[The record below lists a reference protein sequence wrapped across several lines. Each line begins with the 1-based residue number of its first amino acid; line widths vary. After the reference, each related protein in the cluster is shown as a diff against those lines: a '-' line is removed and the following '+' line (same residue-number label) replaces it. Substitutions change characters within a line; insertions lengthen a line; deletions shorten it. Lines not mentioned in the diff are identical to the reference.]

1 MGQKDMAEKLLAD
14 YNDVFADIVNVLL
27 FDGRDE
33 VSEDDLVETKVKSQY
48 KADDSKLHEQERDVA
63 KILKKDNVKMVLL
76 GLENQTAI
84 DADMPLRCL
93 AYDGASYR
101 SQLLNKSAERYP
113 VITVV
118 LYFGMDRWDKSRHLS
133 ETVHVPEIW
142 KPYFNDYQAHV
153 FEIAYLSPEQVKMFK
168 SDFGIV
174 ADYFVQKR
182 MTGDYIGSSEDI
194 RHIDEVMKLLAVFAD
209 KRFMD
214 NMVISSSKR
223 RPKNMCEV
231 LDRIEEKGRAEG
243 RTEGRIEGHKQG
255 FEQGMEIGMLKGQ
268 IIMLSDTFGYSDK
281 EIANTLNI
289 PVSKVN
295 SVLKNR

>member
-27 FDGRDE
+27 FDGRNE
-33 VSEDDLVETKVKSQY
+33 ISEDDLIETKVKSQY

-63 KILKKDNVKMVLL
+63 KILKKDNVKIVLL
-76 GLENQTAI
+76 GLENQTAV
-84 DADMPLRCL
+84 DTDMPLRCL

-101 SQLLNKSAERYP
+101 SQLLNKNAERYP

-118 LYFGMDRWDKSRHLS
+118 LYFGMDRWNKNRYSS
-133 ETVHVPEIW
+133 EAVHVPEIW

-153 FEIAYLSPEQVKMFK
+153 FEIAYLTPEQVKMFK

-194 RHIDEVMKLLAVFAD
+194 KHIDEVMKLLAVFAD

-214 NMVISSSKR
+214 NMVISNSKG
-223 RPKNMCEV
+223 RPRNMCEV
-231 LDRIEEKGRAEG
+231 LDRIEEKGR
-243 RTEGRIEGHKQG
+243 TEGIEKGISIG
-255 FEQGMEIGMLKGQ
+255 EIKGQ
-268 IIMLSDTFGYSDK
+268 VTLLADRFHYSDEDIAK
-281 EIANTLNI
+281 ELNI
-289 PVSKVN
+289 SIHQVKYILSH
-295 SVLKNR
+295 R

>member
-27 FDGRDE
+27 FDGRNE
-33 VSEDDLVETKVKSQY
+33 ISEDDLVETKVKSQY

-63 KILKKDNVKMVLL
+63 KILKKDNVKIVLL
-76 GLENQTAI
+76 GLENQTAV

-101 SQLLNKSAERYP
+101 SQMMGKNTDRYP
-113 VITVV
+113 VITIV
-118 LYFGMDRWDKSRHLS
+118 LYFGMDRWNKSRNLS
-133 ETVHVPEIW
+133 ETVHVPETW
-142 KPYFNDYQAHV
+142 KPYFNDYHAHI
-153 FEIAYLSPEQVKMFK
+153 FEIAYLSPEQVKLFK

-194 RHIDEVMKLLAVFAD
+194 KHIDEVMKLLAVFAD

-214 NMVISSSKR
+214 NMVISNSKG
-223 RPKNMCEV
+223 RPRNMCEV
-231 LDRIEEKGRAEG
+231 LDRIEEKGR
-243 RTEGRIEGHKQG
+243 TEGIEKGISIG
-255 FEQGMEIGMLKGQ
+255 EIKGQ
-268 IIMLSDTFGYSDK
+268 VTLLADRFHYSDEDIAK
-281 EIANTLNI
+281 ELNI
-289 PVSKVN
+289 SIHQVKYILSH
-295 SVLKNR
+295 R

>member
-27 FDGRDE
+27 FDGRNE
-33 VSEDDLVETKVKSQY
+33 ISEDDLVETKVKSQY

-63 KILKKDNVKMVLL
+63 KILKKDNVKIVLL
-76 GLENQTAI
+76 GLENQTAV

-101 SQLLNKSAERYP
+101 SQMMGKNTDRYP
-113 VITVV
+113 VITIV
-118 LYFGMDRWDKSRHLS
+118 LYFGMDRWDKSRNLS
-133 ETVHVPEIW
+133 ETVHVPETW
-142 KPYFNDYQAHV
+142 KPYFNDYHAHI
-153 FEIAYLSPEQVKMFK
+153 FEIAYLSPEQVKLFK

-194 RHIDEVMKLLAVFAD
+194 KHIDEVMKLLAVFAD

-214 NMVISSSKR
+214 NMVISNSKG
-223 RPKNMCEV
+223 RPRNMCEV
-231 LDRIEEKGRAEG
+231 LDRIEEKGR
-243 RTEGRIEGHKQG
+243 TEGIEKGISIG
-255 FEQGMEIGMLKGQ
+255 EIKGQ
-268 IIMLSDTFGYSDK
+268 VTLLADRFHYSDEDIAK
-281 EIANTLNI
+281 ELNI
-289 PVSKVN
+289 SIHQVKYILSH
-295 SVLKNR
+295 R

>member
-27 FDGRDE
+27 FDGRNE
-33 VSEDDLVETKVKSQY
+33 ISEDDLVETKVKSQY

-63 KILKKDNVKMVLL
+63 KILKKDNVKIVLL
-76 GLENQTAI
+76 GLENQTAV

-101 SQLLNKSAERYP
+101 SQMMDKNTDRYP
-113 VITVV
+113 VITIV
-118 LYFGMDRWDKSRHLS
+118 LYFGMDRWDKSRNLS
-133 ETVHVPEIW
+133 ETVHVPETW
-142 KPYFNDYQAHV
+142 KPYFNDYHAHI

-182 MTGDYIGSSEDI
+182 MTGDYIGSSENI

-214 NMVISSSKR
+214 SMVISSSKR

-231 LDRIEEKGRAEG
+231 LDRIEEKGR
-243 RTEGRIEGHKQG
+243 TEGRIEGHKQG
-255 FEQGMEIGMLKGQ
+255 FEQGMEIGILKGQ

-295 SVLKNR
+295 NVLKNR

>member
-1 MGQKDMAEKLLAD
+1 M
-14 YNDVFADIVNVLL
+14 
-27 FDGRDE
+27 
-33 VSEDDLVETKVKSQY
+33 
-48 KADDSKLHEQERDVA
+48 
-63 KILKKDNVKMVLL
+63 MVLRIGVNCSTKAQNVIL
-76 GLENQTAI
+76 SL
-84 DADMPLRCL
+84 PLFYIL
-93 AYDGASYR
+93 VWIGG
-101 SQLLNKSAERYP
+101 
-113 VITVV
+113 T
-118 LYFGMDRWDKSRHLS
+118 KSRHLS

-142 KPYFNDYQAHV
+142 KPYFIDYQAHV
-153 FEIAYLSPEQVKMFK
+153 FEIAYLSPEQVRMFK

-231 LDRIEEKGRAEG
+231 LDRIEEKGR
-243 RTEGRIEGHKQG
+243 IEGQKQG
-255 FEQGMEIGMLKGQ
+255 FEQGVEIGMLKGQ

-295 SVLKNR
+295 NVLKNR

>member
-48 KADDSKLHEQERDVA
+48 KADDSRLHEQERDVA
-63 KILKKDNVKMVLL
+63 KILKKDNVKIVLL

-118 LYFGMDRWDKSRHLS
+118 LYFGMDRWDKSRRLS

-142 KPYFNDYQAHV
+142 EPYFNDYQAHV

-194 RHIDEVMKLLAVFAD
+194 KHIDEVMKLLAVFAD

-214 NMVISSSKR
+214 NMVISNSKG
-223 RPKNMCEV
+223 RPRNMCEV
-231 LDRIEEKGRAEG
+231 LDRIEEKGR
-243 RTEGRIEGHKQG
+243 TEGIEKGISIG
-255 FEQGMEIGMLKGQ
+255 EIKGQ
-268 IIMLSDTFGYSDK
+268 VTLLADRFHYSDEDIAK
-281 EIANTLNI
+281 ELNI
-289 PVSKVN
+289 SIHQVKYILSH
-295 SVLKNR
+295 R

>member
-27 FDGRDE
+27 FDGRNE
-33 VSEDDLVETKVKSQY
+33 ISEDDLIETKVKSQY

-63 KILKKDNVKMVLL
+63 KILKKDNVKIVLL
-76 GLENQTAI
+76 GLENQTAV

-101 SQLLNKSAERYP
+101 SQLLNKNAERYP

-118 LYFGMDRWDKSRHLS
+118 LYFGMDRWNKNRYLS
-133 ETVHVPEIW
+133 EAVHVPEIW

-153 FEIAYLSPEQVKMFK
+153 FEIAYLTPEQVKMFK
-168 SDFGIV
+168 SDCGIV

-194 RHIDEVMKLLAVFAD
+194 KHIDEVMKLLAVFAD

-214 NMVISSSKR
+214 NMVISNSKG
-223 RPKNMCEV
+223 RPRNMCEV
-231 LDRIEEKGRAEG
+231 LDRIEEKGR
-243 RTEGRIEGHKQG
+243 TEGIEKGISIG
-255 FEQGMEIGMLKGQ
+255 EIKGQ
-268 IIMLSDTFGYSDK
+268 VTLLADRFHYSDEDIAK
-281 EIANTLNI
+281 ELNI
-289 PVSKVN
+289 SIHQVKYILSH
-295 SVLKNR
+295 R

>member
-48 KADDSKLHEQERDVA
+48 KADDSRLHEQERDVA
-63 KILKKDNVKMVLL
+63 KILKKDNVKIVLL

-118 LYFGMDRWDKSRHLS
+118 LYFGMDRWDKSRRLS

-142 KPYFNDYQAHV
+142 EPYFNDYQAHV

-214 NMVISSSKR
+214 SMVISSSKR

-231 LDRIEEKGRAEG
+231 LDRIEEKGR
-243 RTEGRIEGHKQG
+243 TEGRIEGHKQG
-255 FEQGMEIGMLKGQ
+255 FEQGMEIGILKGQ

-295 SVLKNR
+295 NVLKNR

>member
-1 MGQKDMAEKLLAD
+1 MGQKD
-14 YNDVFADIVNVLL
+14 
-27 FDGRDE
+27 
-33 VSEDDLVETKVKSQY
+33 
-48 KADDSKLHEQERDVA
+48 
-63 KILKKDNVKMVLL
+63 NVKIVLL

-153 FEIAYLSPEQVKMFK
+153 FEIVYLSPEQVKMFK

-214 NMVISSSKR
+214 NMVISRSKR

-231 LDRIEEKGRAEG
+231 LDRIEEKGR
-243 RTEGRIEGHKQG
+243 IEGQKQG
-255 FEQGMEIGMLKGQ
+255 FEQGVEIGMLKGQ

-295 SVLKNR
+295 NILKNR

>member
-48 KADDSKLHEQERDVA
+48 KADDSRLHEQERDVA
-63 KILKKDNVKMVLL
+63 KILKKDNVKIVLL

-118 LYFGMDRWDKSRHLS
+118 LYFGMDRWDKSRRLS

-142 KPYFNDYQAHV
+142 EPYFNDYQAHV

-214 NMVISSSKR
+214 SMVISSSKR

-231 LDRIEEKGRAEG
+231 LDRIEEKGR
-243 RTEGRIEGHKQG
+243 TEGRIEGHKQG
-255 FEQGMEIGMLKGQ
+255 FEQGMEIGILKGQ
-268 IIMLSDTFGYSDK
+268 I
-281 EIANTLNI
+281 
-289 PVSKVN
+289 
-295 SVLKNR
+295 

>member
-48 KADDSKLHEQERDVA
+48 KADDSSLHEQERDVA
-63 KILKKDNVKMVLL
+63 KILKKDNVKIVLL

-118 LYFGMDRWDKSRHLS
+118 LYFGMDRWDKSRRLS

-142 KPYFNDYQAHV
+142 EPYFNDYQAHV

-214 NMVISSSKR
+214 SMVISSSKR

-231 LDRIEEKGRAEG
+231 LDRIEEKGR
-243 RTEGRIEGHKQG
+243 TEGRIEGHKQG
-255 FEQGMEIGMLKGQ
+255 FEQGMEIGILKGQ

-295 SVLKNR
+295 NVLKNR

>member
-14 YNDVFADIVNVLL
+14 YSDVFADIVNVLL

-33 VSEDDLVETKVKSQY
+33 VSEYDLVETKVKSQY
-48 KADDSKLHEQERDVA
+48 KADDSRLHEQERDVA
-63 KILKKDNVKMVLL
+63 NILKKDNVKIVLL

-101 SQLLNKSAERYP
+101 SQMMDKNTDRYP
-113 VITVV
+113 VITIV
-118 LYFGMDRWDKSRHLS
+118 LHFGMDRWDKSRNLS
-133 ETVHVPEIW
+133 ETVHVPETW
-142 KPYFNDYQAHV
+142 KPYFNDYHAHI

-182 MTGDYIGSSEDI
+182 MTGDYIGSSENI

-214 NMVISSSKR
+214 SMVISSSKR

-231 LDRIEEKGRAEG
+231 LDRIEEKGR
-243 RTEGRIEGHKQG
+243 TEGRIEGHKQG
-255 FEQGMEIGMLKGQ
+255 FEQGMEIGILKGQ

-295 SVLKNR
+295 NVLKNR

>member
-1 MGQKDMAEKLLAD
+1 M
-14 YNDVFADIVNVLL
+14 
-27 FDGRDE
+27 
-33 VSEDDLVETKVKSQY
+33 
-48 KADDSKLHEQERDVA
+48 
-63 KILKKDNVKMVLL
+63 
-76 GLENQTAI
+76 
-84 DADMPLRCL
+84 
-93 AYDGASYR
+93 
-101 SQLLNKSAERYP
+101 
-113 VITVV
+113 
-118 LYFGMDRWDKSRHLS
+118 
-133 ETVHVPEIW
+133 HVPEIW

-153 FEIAYLSPEQVKMFK
+153 FEIAYLSPEQVRMFK

-231 LDRIEEKGRAEG
+231 LDRIEEKGR
-243 RTEGRIEGHKQG
+243 IEGQKQG
-255 FEQGMEIGMLKGQ
+255 FEQGVEIGMLKGQ

-295 SVLKNR
+295 NVLKNR

>member
-48 KADDSKLHEQERDVA
+48 KADDSRLHEQERDVA
-63 KILKKDNVKMVLL
+63 KILKKDNVKIVLL

-118 LYFGMDRWDKSRHLS
+118 LYFGMDRWDKSRRLS

-142 KPYFNDYQAHV
+142 EPYFNDYQAHV

-214 NMVISSSKR
+214 SMVISSSKR

-231 LDRIEEKGRAEG
+231 LDRIEEKGRP
-243 RTEGRIEGHKQG
+243 EGRIEGHKQG
-255 FEQGMEIGMLKGQ
+255 FEQGMEIGILKGQ

-295 SVLKNR
+295 NVLKNR

>member
-1 MGQKDMAEKLLAD
+1 MMFLLISLMFYYLTAGM
-14 YNDVFADIVNVLL
+14 N
-27 FDGRDE
+27 
-33 VSEDDLVETKVKSQY
+33 
-48 KADDSKLHEQERDVA
+48 EQERDVA
-63 KILKKDNVKMVLL
+63 KILKKDNVKIVLL

-118 LYFGMDRWDKSRHLS
+118 LYFGMDRWDKSRRLS

-142 KPYFNDYQAHV
+142 EPYFNDYHAHI

-182 MTGDYIGSSEDI
+182 MTGDYIGSSENI

-214 NMVISSSKR
+214 SMVISSSKR

-231 LDRIEEKGRAEG
+231 LDRIEEKGR
-243 RTEGRIEGHKQG
+243 TEGRIEGHKQG
-255 FEQGMEIGMLKGQ
+255 FEQGMEIGILKGQ

-295 SVLKNR
+295 NVLKNR

>member
-33 VSEDDLVETKVKSQY
+33 VSENDLVETKVKSQY

-63 KILKKDNVKMVLL
+63 KILKKDNVKIVLL

-142 KPYFNDYQAHV
+142 KPYFNDYQAHI

-194 RHIDEVMKLLAVFAD
+194 KHIDEVMKLLAVFAD

-214 NMVISSSKR
+214 NMVISNFKG
-223 RPKNMCEV
+223 RPRNMCEV
-231 LDRIEEKGRAEG
+231 LDRIEEKGR
-243 RTEGRIEGHKQG
+243 TEGIEKGISIG
-255 FEQGMEIGMLKGQ
+255 EIKGQ
-268 IIMLSDTFGYSDK
+268 VTLLADRFHYSDEDIAK
-281 EIANTLNI
+281 ELNI
-289 PVSKVN
+289 SIHQVKYILSH
-295 SVLKNR
+295 R

>member
-27 FDGRDE
+27 FDGRNE
-33 VSEDDLVETKVKSQY
+33 ISEDDLIETKVKSQY

-63 KILKKDNVKMVLL
+63 KILKKDNVKIVLL
-76 GLENQTAI
+76 GLENQTAV

-101 SQLLNKSAERYP
+101 SQLLNKNAERYP

-118 LYFGMDRWDKSRHLS
+118 LYFGMDRWNKNRYLS
-133 ETVHVPEIW
+133 EAVHVPEIW
-142 KPYFNDYQAHV
+142 EPYFNDYQAHV
-153 FEIAYLSPEQVKMFK
+153 FEIAYLTPEQVKMFK

-194 RHIDEVMKLLAVFAD
+194 KHIDEVMKLLAVFAD

-214 NMVISSSKR
+214 NMVISNSKG
-223 RPKNMCEV
+223 RPRNMCEV
-231 LDRIEEKGRAEG
+231 LDRIEEKGR
-243 RTEGRIEGHKQG
+243 TEGIEKGISIG
-255 FEQGMEIGMLKGQ
+255 EIKGQ
-268 IIMLSDTFGYSDK
+268 VTLLADRFHYSDEYIAK
-281 EIANTLNI
+281 ELNI
-289 PVSKVN
+289 SIHQVKYILSH
-295 SVLKNR
+295 R

>member
-63 KILKKDNVKMVLL
+63 KILKKDNVKIVLL

-93 AYDGASYR
+93 AYDGTSYR

-118 LYFGMDRWDKSRHLS
+118 LYFGMDRWDKSRRLS

-142 KPYFNDYQAHV
+142 KHYFNDYQAHV

>member
-63 KILKKDNVKMVLL
+63 KILKKDNVKIVLL
-76 GLENQTAI
+76 GLENQTAV

-101 SQLLNKSAERYP
+101 SQMMDKNTDRYP
-113 VITVV
+113 VITIV
-118 LYFGMDRWDKSRHLS
+118 LYFGMDRWDKSRNLS
-133 ETVHVPEIW
+133 ETVHVPETW
-142 KPYFNDYQAHV
+142 KPYFNDYHAHI

-182 MTGDYIGSSEDI
+182 MTGDYIGSSENI

-214 NMVISSSKR
+214 SMVISSSKR

-231 LDRIEEKGRAEG
+231 LDRIEEKGR
-243 RTEGRIEGHKQG
+243 TEGRIEGHKQG
-255 FEQGMEIGMLKGQ
+255 FEQGMEIGILKGQ

-295 SVLKNR
+295 NVLKNR

>member
-27 FDGRDE
+27 FDGRNE
-33 VSEDDLVETKVKSQY
+33 ISEDDLVETKVKSQY
-48 KADDSKLHEQERDVA
+48 KADDSRLHELERDVA
-63 KILKKDNVKMVLL
+63 KILKKDHVKIVLL

-118 LYFGMDRWDKSRHLS
+118 LYFGMDRWDKSRRLS

-142 KPYFNDYQAHV
+142 EPYFNDYQAHV

-214 NMVISSSKR
+214 SMVISSSKR

-231 LDRIEEKGRAEG
+231 LDRIEEKGR
-243 RTEGRIEGHKQG
+243 TEGRIEGHKQG
-255 FEQGMEIGMLKGQ
+255 FEQGMEIGILKGQ

-295 SVLKNR
+295 NVLKNR

>member
-48 KADDSKLHEQERDVA
+48 KADDSRLHEQERDVA
-63 KILKKDNVKMVLL
+63 KILKKDNVKIVLL

-118 LYFGMDRWDKSRHLS
+118 LYFGMDRWDKSRRLS
-133 ETVHVPEIW
+133 ETVHVTETW
-142 KPYFNDYQAHV
+142 KPYFNDYHAHI

-182 MTGDYIGSSEDI
+182 MTGDYIGSSENI

-214 NMVISSSKR
+214 SMVISSSKR

-231 LDRIEEKGRAEG
+231 LDRIEEKGR
-243 RTEGRIEGHKQG
+243 TEGRIEGHKQG
-255 FEQGMEIGMLKGQ
+255 FEQGMEIGILKGQ

-295 SVLKNR
+295 NVLKNR

>member
-27 FDGRDE
+27 FDGRNE
-33 VSEDDLVETKVKSQY
+33 ISEDDLVETKVKSQY
-48 KADDSKLHEQERDVA
+48 KADDSRLHEQERDVA
-63 KILKKDNVKMVLL
+63 KILKKDNVKIVLL

-118 LYFGMDRWDKSRHLS
+118 LYFGMDRWDKSRRLS

-142 KPYFNDYQAHV
+142 EPYFNDYQAHV

-214 NMVISSSKR
+214 SMVISSSKR

-231 LDRIEEKGRAEG
+231 LDRIEEKGR
-243 RTEGRIEGHKQG
+243 TEGRIEGHKQG
-255 FEQGMEIGMLKGQ
+255 FEQGMEIGILKGQ

-295 SVLKNR
+295 NVLKNR

>member
-63 KILKKDNVKMVLL
+63 KILKKDNVKIVLL

-118 LYFGMDRWDKSRHLS
+118 LYFGMDRWDK
-133 ETVHVPEIW
+133 
-142 KPYFNDYQAHV
+142 K
-153 FEIAYLSPEQVKMFK
+153 
-168 SDFGIV
+168 
-174 ADYFVQKR
+174 
-182 MTGDYIGSSEDI
+182 
-194 RHIDEVMKLLAVFAD
+194 
-209 KRFMD
+209 
-214 NMVISSSKR
+214 
-223 RPKNMCEV
+223 
-231 LDRIEEKGRAEG
+231 
-243 RTEGRIEGHKQG
+243 
-255 FEQGMEIGMLKGQ
+255 
-268 IIMLSDTFGYSDK
+268 
-281 EIANTLNI
+281 
-289 PVSKVN
+289 
-295 SVLKNR
+295 

>member
-27 FDGRDE
+27 FDGRNE
-33 VSEDDLVETKVKSQY
+33 ISEDDLVETKVKSQY
-48 KADDSKLHEQERDVA
+48 KADDSRLHELERDVA
-63 KILKKDNVKMVLL
+63 KILKKDNVKIVLL

-118 LYFGMDRWDKSRHLS
+118 LYFGMDRWDKSRRLS

-142 KPYFNDYQAHV
+142 EPYFNDYQAHV

-214 NMVISSSKR
+214 SMVISSSKR

-231 LDRIEEKGRAEG
+231 LDRIEEKGR
-243 RTEGRIEGHKQG
+243 TEGRIEGHKQG
-255 FEQGMEIGMLKGQ
+255 FEQGMEIGILKGQ

-295 SVLKNR
+295 NVLKNR